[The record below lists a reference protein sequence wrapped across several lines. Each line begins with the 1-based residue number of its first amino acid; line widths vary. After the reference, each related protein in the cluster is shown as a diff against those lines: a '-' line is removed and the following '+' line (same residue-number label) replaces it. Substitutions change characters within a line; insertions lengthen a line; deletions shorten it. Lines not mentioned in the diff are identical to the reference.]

1 MAPPSPPS
9 GSSPAYLSTSIVFIK
24 CYKDRRQIYVLQ
36 ASFTCHV
43 GPTRGASAH
52 VCFARQ
58 ARASA
63 VLPRSIVLKGPGTM
77 IVRHLHKVHKLLAV
91 LDQPAAEVTTVRTVL
106 TLGGH
111 FPSRRTWWE
120 PRMSAIPDSLPAQ
133 ICCLCRLPVQRI
145 QPKPRLGPTLAIC
158 RTVLP
163 TWCR

>member
-91 LDQPAAEVTTVRTVL
+91 LDQPPAERSTVRTLL
-106 TLGGH
+106 TLDVQ
-111 FPSRRTWWE
+111 FPSRRTWGE
-120 PRMSAIPDSLPAQ
+120 RRMSAIPVSLPAQ
-133 ICCLCRLPVQRI
+133 IGCFGRLLIELI
-145 QPKPRLGPTLAIC
+145 QP
-158 RTVLP
+158 
-163 TWCR
+163 